1 MKPLIPLTIYLTE
14 EELQLL
20 IEQTRRDN
28 EYNRA
33 HVGEALA
40 AELRVEPDAVASTA
54 LVQWL
59 RSRARREGG
68 NS

>member
-20 IEQTRRDN
+20 IEQTQRDN
-28 EYNRA
+28 EFNRQYA
-33 HVGEALA
+33 GDALA
-40 AELRVEPDAVASTA
+40 ADLRVEPDAVASAA

-59 RSRARREGG
+59 RARARREVQP
-68 NS
+68 

>member
-1 MKPLIPLTIYLTE
+1 MRKLIPLTIYLSE

-28 EYNRA
+28 EINRR
-33 HVGEALA
+33 LA
-40 AELRVEPDAVASTA
+40 GDIAADLTVEPDAVAAVA

-59 RSRARREGG
+59 RARAVREVEQ
-68 NS
+68 